1 MKTASKQ
8 NGDEDGNEAPLD
20 YIEHEAETHDMA
32 VSEHWVY
39 LYIYIYT
46 YTYTHTHTYNAHYVY
61 IHNHIHTHIH
71 EYINLLHSN
80 FNELMLIHR

>member
-39 LYIYIYT
+39 LYIY
-46 YTYTHTHTYNAHYVY
+46 TH
-61 IHNHIHTHIH
+61 IHIHTHTHIMH
-71 EYINLLHSN
+71 IMYTYIIIYTHTYMST
-80 FNELMLIHR
+80 